1 MNSTY
6 SVLGWSCL
14 GLGGV
19 LLLLAIVL
27 FFKWDILDVL
37 DTVSGAKRNRAISR
51 MRDGDYQDI
60 NLSNALRTSTLML
73 KDKNKE
79 EKRKKK
85 RNKKKSKQSKADV
98 VLDNITKDSS
108 PNSKALSD
116 LLDDELAKVNKM
128 LSDTTDS
135 GLIEDENDST
145 MLLGDDDVDVDALL
159 EGMPSKDGDL
169 GSSNEVNKSKTDV
182 DSSTIGVHPS
192 EDYVGKDETLEPLI
206 SNEIDATEILKNEDN
221 EINSNLTTSKDEL
234 VLDTEE
240 NAELNSSLAD
250 KLTEQFGDLTEIID
264 DVDTQEVVPNRK
276 NSNSISDL
284 TEIMEGQAKGYS
296 DNNLNT
302 QDLDDKTEL
311 LMEVDTQENDKTE
324 ILSENH
330 DIFGGKQNSM
340 VTDDLDKTDNL
351 DAVTTKRSKVTILS
365 VD

>member
-6 SVLGWSCL
+6 SVLGWSCI

-37 DTVSGAKRNRAISR
+37 DTVSGAKRNRAITR

-73 KDKNKE
+73 KDRNKE
-79 EKRKKK
+79 EKRNKK
-85 RNKKKSKQSKADV
+85 RSKKKSKQSKSDI
-98 VLDNITKDSS
+98 VLDNIAKDST
-108 PNSKALSD
+108 PNSKALTD

-145 MLLGDDDVDVDALL
+145 MLLGDDDVDVEKLL
-159 EGMPSKDGDL
+159 EEI
-169 GSSNEVNKSKTDV
+169 SSNEEILSSSNDVNNSKTGI
-182 DSSTIGVHPS
+182 DSSTIGVQPS
-192 EDYVGKDETLEPLI
+192 ENSAVKGETLEPLM
-206 SNEIDATEILKNEDN
+206 SNEEDVTEILKNEDN
-221 EINSNLTTSKDEL
+221 GLNSNLTTSKDEL
-234 VLDTEE
+234 VLDTKE
-240 NAELNSSLAD
+240 NAESNSSNAD
-250 KLTEQFGDLTEIID
+250 TLTEQFDDLTEIID
-264 DVDTQEVVPNRK
+264 DVDTQEVEPNHT
-276 NSNSISDL
+276 NIDNISEL
-284 TEIMEGQAKGYS
+284 TEIMDEQDKGYS
-296 DNNLNT
+296 VNT

-311 LMEVDTQENDKTE
+311 LMEVDIQENDKTE

-330 DIFGGKQNSM
+330 TILESKQTSM

>member
-6 SVLGWSCL
+6 SVLGWSCIS
-14 GLGGV
+14 LGGV

-73 KDKNKE
+73 KDRSKE

-85 RNKKKSKQSKADV
+85 RNKKKSKQSKSDI
-98 VLDNITKDSS
+98 VLDNVAKDST
-108 PNSKALSD
+108 PNSKALTD

-145 MLLGDDDVDVDALL
+145 MLLGDDDVDVEKLL
-159 EGMPSKDGDL
+159 EGI
-169 GSSNEVNKSKTDV
+169 SSNEEVLSPSNETNNSKTGI
-182 DSSTIGVHPS
+182 DSSTIGVQTS
-192 EDYVGKDETLEPLI
+192 ENSSDKDKTLVPLM
-206 SNEIDATEILKNEDN
+206 SNGTDVTEILKNKAN
-221 EINSNLTTSKDEL
+221 GINSNLTTSKDEL
-234 VLDTEE
+234 VLDTKE
-240 NAELNSSLAD
+240 NAESNSSLED
-250 KLTEQFGDLTEIID
+250 ELIEQFGDLTEIID
-264 DVDTQEVVPNRK
+264 DVDTQEVVPTHTNDDD
-276 NSNSISDL
+276 ISDL
-284 TEIMEGQAKGYS
+284 TEIMEVQDKGYS
-296 DNNLNT
+296 VNT

-311 LMEVDTQENDKTE
+311 LIEVDTQENDKTE

-330 DIFGGKQNSM
+330 DIFGSKQISM

-351 DAVTTKRSKVTILS
+351 DAVTAKRSKVTILS

>member
-6 SVLGWSCL
+6 SILGWSFI

-19 LLLLAIVL
+19 LLLLAIIL

-73 KDKNKE
+73 KDRDKE

-85 RNKKKSKQSKADV
+85 RGKKKSKQSKADI
-98 VLDNITKDSS
+98 VLDNIAKDSS
-108 PNSKALSD
+108 PNSKALTD

-145 MLLGDDDVDVDALL
+145 MLLGDDDIDVEKLL
-159 EGMPSKDGDL
+159 EEIPSKEEVSS
-169 GSSNEVNKSKTDV
+169 SSNKENKSKTDV
-182 DSSTIGVHPS
+182 GSSTISVHPS
-192 EDYVGKDETLEPLI
+192 ENDIAKDKTSEPLM

-221 EINSNLTTSKDEL
+221 SINSNLTTSKDEL
-234 VLDTEE
+234 VLDTDE
-240 NAELNSSLAD
+240 NAESNSSLAD

-264 DVDTQEVVPNRK
+264 DVDTQEVVPNRT
-276 NSNSISDL
+276 NSNNISDL
-284 TEIMEGQAKGYS
+284 TEILDEVPVGYS
-296 DNNLNT
+296 DNTLNT

-324 ILSENH
+324 ILSKNH
-330 DIFGGKQNSM
+330 AILESQQVSM

-351 DAVTTKRSKVTILS
+351 DAVTSKRSKVIILS

>member
-6 SVLGWSCL
+6 SILGWSCI

-19 LLLLAIVL
+19 LLLLAIIL

-73 KDKNKE
+73 KDRNKE

-85 RNKKKSKQSKADV
+85 RSKKKSKQSKADI
-98 VLDNITKDSS
+98 VLDNIAKDVS
-108 PNSKALSD
+108 PNSKALTD

-145 MLLGDDDVDVDALL
+145 MLLGDDNIDVEELL
-159 EGMPSKDGDL
+159 GNMSSKDEGL
-169 GSSNEVNKSKTDV
+169 GYLDKPIKDKTDV
-182 DSSTIGVHPS
+182 DNSTIGVHPS
-192 EDYVGKDETLEPLI
+192 KNSDSKGKTLEPLM
-206 SNEIDATEILKNEDN
+206 SNEVDATEILKNEDN
-221 EINSNLTTSKDEL
+221 SINSNLTTSKDEL

-240 NAELNSSLAD
+240 NAESNRSLVD

-264 DVDTQEVVPNRK
+264 NVDTQEVIPNHT
-276 NSNSISDL
+276 NSVNISDI
-284 TEIMEGQAKGYS
+284 TEIMDEVPMGYS
-296 DNNLNT
+296 DNTLNT

-330 DIFGGKQNSM
+330 AILESQQVSM
-340 VTDDLDKTDNL
+340 VTDDLDRTDNL
-351 DAVTTKRSKVTILS
+351 DAVTAKRSKVIILS